1 MSRDP
6 SAVPAATI
14 QRLPLYL
21 RALLEAR
28 AHHMPLISSGGIA
41 SLAGTNAAQVRKDLS
56 YLGEL
61 GTRGLGYDVDT
72 LATHIA
78 ERLGLDQRR
87 RVAIVGVGR
96 LGGALLGYGGFAERG
111 FDLVA
116 AFDTDPALVGRPVG
130 AVTVSPLEDLD
141 STIAE
146 RGVDIVAIATPSGS
160 AQEVA
165 TRAVAAGVRAILL
178 FAPVSIELPDD
189 VAVRQVD
196 LSVEM
201 QVLSFHLAQN

>member
-1 MSRDP
+1 VTSA
-6 SAVPAATI
+6 SAAVPAATI
-14 QRLPLYL
+14 ARLPLYL

-28 AHHMPLISSGGIA
+28 SLHMPVISSEGIA
-41 SLAGTNAAQVRKDLS
+41 GMAGTNAAQVRKDLS
-56 YLGEL
+56 HLGEL
-61 GTRGLGYDVDT
+61 GTRGIGYDVDT
-72 LATHIA
+72 LAAHIA
-78 ERLGLDQRR
+78 GRLGLDQRR

-116 AFDTDPALVGRPVG
+116 AFDTDPALVGKRVG
-130 AVTVSPLEDLD
+130 EVT
-141 STIAE
+141 
-146 RGVDIVAIATPSGS
+146 VAIATPSAS
-160 AQEVA
+160 AQAVA
-165 TRAVAAGVRAILL
+165 SRAVAVGVRAILL

-201 QVLSFHLAQN
+201 QVLSFHLAQK

>member
-1 MSRDP
+1 MPRDP

-21 RALLEAR
+21 RALAEAR
-28 AHHMPLISSGGIA
+28 AHHMPVISSEGIA

-56 YLGEL
+56 HLGEL
-61 GTRGLGYDVDT
+61 GTRGRGYDVDE
-72 LATHIA
+72 LAAHIA
-78 ERLGLDQRR
+78 GRLGLDRRR

-96 LGGALLGYGGFAERG
+96 LGGALLGYGGFSERG

-116 AFDTDPALVGRPVG
+116 AFDNDPALVGKMVG
-130 AVTVSPLEDLD
+130 SVAVSPLEDL
-141 STIAE
+141 E
-146 RGVDIVAIATPSGS
+146 RVLGDKRVDIVAIATPSGS
-160 AQEVA
+160 AQAVA
-165 TRAVAAGVRAILL
+165 TRAVDAGVHAILL
-178 FAPVSIELPDD
+178 FAPVSIEVPED

-201 QVLSFHLAQN
+201 QVLSFHLAQK